1 MTPDAYNWHVN
12 LVRERYQHLNLTF
25 EQAEKIYTYQQDKDI
40 YSDKHFF
47 SVWEEWDYERTAFR
61 EVLNDEQFAK
71 YDKLLQHQIKQY
83 EQNLIAEDFE
93 RTNEILYHEEMIT
106 FYEQDFLPELFKD
119 HFIRYGWSV
128 LEKNKVDYLR
138 NEYQRFLRNLK
149 KELLTNHFRQNRTFK
164 PNEFKLSLLR
174 HKLHTIIPDYE
185 YFKNQMDEPT
195 RTIADYLRIKV
206 RNLPDETDKL
216 LTKKFNELR
225 EFNEKNFKKYYGEK
239 KTGGWQIEFVQM
251 SQEEERE
258 NRSMALLLLD
268 REEIN
273 PINNRS
279 RLA

>member
-1 MTPDAYNWHVN
+1 MTPDAYKSHVT
-12 LVRERYQHLNLTF
+12 LVRGRYHYLNLTF
-25 EQAEKIYTYQQDKDI
+25 DQAEKIYNYQQDKDI

-61 EVLNDEQFAK
+61 EALNDEQFGK
-71 YDKLLQHQIKQY
+71 YDQLLQQQIKQY
-83 EQNLIAEDFE
+83 EQNLVREDFE
-93 RTNEILYHEEMIT
+93 RTNEILYNEEMIN
-106 FYEQDFLPELFKD
+106 FYEQQFLPDLFKD

-174 HKLHTIIPDYE
+174 HKLHTIIPDYD

-195 RTIADYLRIKV
+195 RTISDYLKIKV
-206 RNLPDETDKL
+206 RNLPDETEKL

-225 EFNEKNFKKYYGEK
+225 EFNEANFKKHYGEK
-239 KTGGWQIEFVQM
+239 KTDGWHVEFVQLTP
-251 SQEEERE
+251 EEERE

-268 REEIN
+268 KEN
-273 PINNRS
+273 SSVNR
-279 RLA
+279 AAQ